1 MQNIAI
7 REAARGDFE
16 SICALNLAEVQHT
29 SHMDFARLQALDQL
43 ACYHKLVSVA
53 GQVVAFLLAMRHDAP
68 YENDNFSWFSRH
80 YPRFL
85 YVDRIV
91 VSAAFRGRRLA
102 SLLYEDLFRYA
113 RRSGIAV
120 VTCEY
125 NIVPANEPS
134 RLFHDRFGF
143 KEQGTQW
150 LDGGRKQVSLQVA
163 QTRT

>member
-7 REAARGDFE
+7 REAAPGDFE

-29 SHMDFARLQALDQL
+29 SPMDVARLQVLDQL
-43 ACYHKLVSVA
+43 SCYHKPVSVE

-102 SLLYEDLFRYA
+102 SLLYEDLFGYA

-125 NIVPANEPS
+125 NIVPPNAPS

-150 LDGGRKQVSLQVA
+150 LAGGRKQVSLQVA
-163 QTRT
+163 AT